1 MKMRFHY
8 NHVMRRNLVILCL
21 LLGGCAP
28 GPAATPPPEVDLLPY
43 FTATPTPTAGQP
55 EGLVVSFETPLPSP
69 TPFAYAVKSGDTL
82 SQIAER
88 FHVSLDALMAANP
101 EINPSAMS
109 IGQVLKI
116 PSSPQ
121 NSTGEG
127 TPTPVPFPVREIAC
141 HSTASGGS
149 WCFALV
155 HNDSPEIME
164 NITGQVTLAG
174 TDGVAIASQTA
185 LLPLNILPPGTSL
198 PLAAYFA
205 PPLPAGATPRVQ
217 ILTAIR
223 LLPADERYL
232 PATIQ
237 NSLAQVDWS
246 GRSAQVSGLVLL
258 PEGGKPASLVWVAAV
273 AYDLAGKVAGFSR
286 WESSQGLPAGG
297 SLPFSFTL
305 ASVAGPIARVE
316 FAVEARP

>member
-1 MKMRFHY
+1 M
-8 NHVMRRNLVILCL
+8 LILCL
-21 LLGGCAP
+21 LLVGCARV
-28 GPAATPPPEVDLLPY
+28 PAATPAPPADLRPY
-43 FTATPTPTAGQP
+43 STTTPPTPTAGQP

-69 TPFAYAVKSGDTL
+69 TPFTYPVKSGDTL

-141 HSTASGGS
+141 HPTASGGS

-155 HNDSPEIME
+155 HNDSPDFME
-164 NITGQVTLAG
+164 NVTGQISLVAP
-174 TDGVAIASQTA
+174 DGAAVASQTA
-185 LLPLNILPPGTSL
+185 LLPLNILPPGNSL

-205 PPLPAGATPRVQ
+205 PPIPAGGTPRVQ

-223 LLPADERYL
+223 LLPGDERYL

-258 PEGGKPASLVWVAAV
+258 PAGSKPASLVWVAAV
-273 AYDLAGKVAGFSR
+273 AYDRAGSVIGFDR
-286 WESSQGLPAGG
+286 WESSQGIPAGG
-297 SLPFSFTL
+297 SLPFSFSL
-305 ASVAGPIARVE
+305 ASVGGRIVRVE